1 MICYKNVKKFCCDD
15 ISLIENYEKALNDQ
29 NETWHCHHRLEIQN
43 NTYITAKEL
52 KSKNLYYNRPSSE
65 LIFLPSDEHH
75 KLHNI
80 VIWTGRHHKEESK
93 QKMSK
98 HSKGRIPW
106 IKGRKMDYGDEWRKN
121 VGLSIK
127 GKPKPKYKWLT
138 PDGEIKIMAPNVVSG
153 FHKDWKL
160 LEK

>member
-1 MICYKNVKKFCCDD
+1 M
-15 ISLIENYEKALNDQ
+15 
-29 NETWHCHHRLEIQN
+29 
-43 NTYITAKEL
+43 
-52 KSKNLYYNRPSSE
+52 
-65 LIFLPSDEHH
+65 IFLPSDEHH

-80 VIWTGRHHKEESK
+80 VIWTVRQHTEESK

-121 VGLSIK
+121 VGLSMK

-138 PDGEIKIMAPNVVSG
+138 PDGEIKIMAPNIVSRY
-153 FHKDWKL
+153 HKDWKL